1 MKALLYSDW
10 ASLRKSMKSF
20 LFSIFMICGIVTFVS
35 ISNEGMNAETV
46 AETIQSNIMATG
58 SLMFAFFSFFNLF
71 GQDEH
76 AGWESVKLSLPVSR
90 REVVIGRYLIM
101 AIIIVVLL
109 VIGAILGAAIAA
121 IATMVKYG
129 TVTIMPLWMVAVTI
143 AIALSATLIY
153 LAIEMPIF
161 FKLGLSKA
169 RLYFTLPFFA
179 CMLFMLE
186 PVQRFFEGLAARF
199 GTIAEIIGNPAP
211 ILAVLIVIAFVLY
224 GISSLISTRIYEK
237 REF

>member
-35 ISNEGMNAETV
+35 ISNEGMDAEAI

-71 GQDEH
+71 GQDERE
-76 AGWESVKLSLPVSR
+76 GWESVKLSLPVSR
-90 REVVIGRYLIM
+90 REVVVGRYLIM

-109 VIGAILGAAIAA
+109 VVGAILGVAIAA
-121 IATMVKYG
+121 IATMVKFG
-129 TVTIMPLWMVAVTI
+129 TVTIMP
-143 AIALSATLIY
+143 
-153 LAIEMPIF
+153 
-161 FKLGLSKA
+161 
-169 RLYFTLPFFA
+169 TLPFFA
-179 CMLFMLE
+179 CMLFMLK

-199 GTIAEIIGNPAP
+199 GSIAEIIGNPAP
-211 ILAVLIVIAFVLY
+211 ILAVLIVIAAVLY
-224 GISSLISTRIYEK
+224 GISSIISTRIYEK

>member
-35 ISNEGMNAETV
+35 ISNEGMDAETV

-90 REVVIGRYLIM
+90 REVVVGRYLIM
-101 AIIIVVLL
+101 AIIIAYLGVGAVAIPTGIISAGFVEQYGQMMNSSPSPGTLL
-109 VIGAILGAAIAA
+109 Q
-121 IATMVKYG
+121 
-129 TVTIMPLWMVAVTI
+129 TVGIDIDSKW
-143 AIALSATLIY
+143 
-153 LAIEMPIF
+153 
-161 FKLGLSKA
+161 LGLS
-169 RLYFTLPFFA
+169 LGE
-179 CMLFMLE
+179 LE
-186 PVQRFFEGLAARF
+186 HQFGIVVVIVQRGDKSLPRSESYRIELKD
-199 GTIAEIIGNPAP
+199 
-211 ILAVLIVIAFVLY
+211 ILTVY
-224 GISSLISTRIYEK
+224 QK
-237 REF
+237 